1 MTDKADTT
9 KEAEAKRLEAKIKKA
24 VLDERIKRKAREQ
37 VDSERPRP
45 ELIIRKVSEI
55 PDEPLVT
62 LFGGRLIQ
70 SAFQLMVGPGDAG
83 KGMQSADIM
92 ARLSTGEPFPGE
104 GKKWRQPITVLMCVT
119 EDSVARVKARLRA
132 ARADLD
138 RVRSVEGPPAMRG
151 GLIVPSPIAFDDD
164 AGPLLERVRDL
175 KAGALFLETTL
186 EHLGDREGKR
196 QWSTNS
202 EAEVRR
208 ALSPI
213 VTVCREAKIIGWGV
227 MHPRKSVEGGIE
239 DSISGS
245 AAFRNVGRSILHV
258 YPDPAERDQQSP
270 RRLLISSKAN
280 YLARRP
286 ATLRFRIEPWDQDP
300 REGRVVWGI
309 EGRTLEDPRSAEEIW
324 REIRETVK
332 SRRDFAVMDA
342 EQFLRN
348 ILADDALVKVDE
360 LKRLAKEE
368 GISWTSVRR
377 AKDKLKV
384 ESPMSNDFP
393 AKALGWRMPK
403 THPQGKDEG
412 EM

>member
-1 MTDKADTT
+1 MTDDK
-9 KEAEAKRLEAKIKKA
+9 AEAKRLEAKIKKA
-24 VLDERIKRKAREQ
+24 ILDERIKRKAREQ

-70 SAFQLMVGPGDAG
+70 GAFQLMVGPGDAG

-104 GKKWRQPITVLMCVT
+104 GKKWRKPITVLMCVT
-119 EDSVARVKARLRA
+119 EDSAPRVKARLKA
-132 ARADLD
+132 ANADTE
-138 RVRSVEGPPAMRG
+138 RIHSVEGPPAIRG
-151 GLIVPSPIAFDDD
+151 GLIVPSPVAFDDD
-164 AGPLLERVRDL
+164 AGPLLEKVKDL

-186 EHLGDREGKR
+186 EHLGDREGKQR
-196 QWSTNS
+196 WSTNS

-213 VTVCREAKIIGWGV
+213 VTVCREGKIVGWGV
-227 MHPRKSVEGGIE
+227 MHPRKSSEGGIE

-258 YPDPAERDQQSP
+258 YPDPSERDQQAP
-270 RRLLISSKAN
+270 GRLLISSKAN

-286 ATLRFRIEPWDQDP
+286 TTLRFRIEPWDEDP
-300 REGRVVWGI
+300 REGRIVWGI

-342 EQFLRN
+342 EQFLRDT
-348 ILADDALVKVDE
+348 LANGALVEVDE
-360 LKRLAKEE
+360 LKSLAKEE
-368 GISWTSVRR
+368 GISWISVRR

-384 ESPMSNDFP
+384 ESPKSNEFP
-393 AKALGWRMPK
+393 SKFLGWRMPREK
-403 THPQGKDEG
+403 QGPEEG
-412 EM
+412 GM

>member
-1 MTDKADTT
+1 MTDTT
-9 KEAEAKRLEAKIKKA
+9 KEAEAKRLEAKVKKA

-37 VDSERPRP
+37 VDSERPKP
-45 ELIIRKVSEI
+45 ELIIQRADEV

-104 GKKWRQPITVLMCVT
+104 GKKWRKPIAVLVCVT
-119 EDSVARVKARLRA
+119 EDSKPRVKARLRA
-132 ARADLD
+132 ASANLKMVNFVSGR
-138 RVRSVEGPPAMRG
+138 PAIRG

-164 AGPLLERVRDL
+164 AGPLLEKVKDL

-213 VTVCREAKIIGWGV
+213 VTVCREGKIVGWGV
-227 MHPRKSVEGGIE
+227 MHPRKSSEGGIE

-258 YPDPAERDQQSP
+258 YPDPSERNQQSP
-270 RRLLISSKAN
+270 GRLLISSKAN

-286 ATLRFRIEPWDQDP
+286 PTLRFRIEPWEQDP
-300 REGRVVWGI
+300 TEGRVVWGI

-324 REIRETVK
+324 QQIRETVK
-332 SRRDFAVMDA
+332 ARRDFAVMDA
-342 EQFLRN
+342 EQFLRDT
-348 ILADDALVKVDE
+348 LAGDAVVELDE

-368 GISWTSVRR
+368 GISWISVRR

-384 ESPMSNDFP
+384 ESPMSNEFP
-393 AKALGWRMPK
+393 ARVLGWRMPK
-403 THPQGKDEG
+403 EKQREEEGEG